1 MSGGRPV
8 ADKSKVWVI
17 DPVKSSMQK
26 GRSGKMG
33 IERTDYSPDDQAA
46 GSGASGSRAQGRR
59 KSERVDEKG
68 SPAFTLLGYLAGPY
82 AILTT
87 RRGRESRF
95 WVMLA
100 ILSCTAAAIMVAR
113 ADKIFSGPHGT
124 GTIFLLW
131 LFLACFASVAG
142 FAAWARGVFLLGRH
156 KGWLLRRLP
165 AWVRHPGIAGIFG
178 LVVPGFGLFIA
189 EHPRRA
195 SCVIMTAC
203 STAIS
208 ALVLAQAPALWRL
221 SQAAGPLAGQDY
233 ALEKIFLVMG
243 AIAFLGAL
251 AWIVQALDGA
261 RLAGYR
267 MDGGA
272 AQPHG
277 DWAAVALIM
286 AIIGLLVTFK
296 PSYVAETLDRFAVS
310 MREDGL
316 RVIPLYASYAAM
328 RLDPSQPSHTV
339 QAIEINE
346 DLGKQDAAFAL
357 RRELAEKWKPYERM
371 LRLEAAAT
379 ETIEPT
385 VFGPMQP

>member
-1 MSGGRPV
+1 M

-17 DPVKSSMQK
+17 DPVESGAQK
-26 GRSGKMG
+26 GRPGKMG
-33 IERTDYSPDDQAA
+33 FERTDYSPDAEA
-46 GSGASGSRAQGRR
+46 PGPGASGSRARGRY

-68 SPAFTLLGYLAGPY
+68 SPIFTLLAYLAGPY
-82 AILTT
+82 AILAT
-87 RRGRESRF
+87 RHGRESRF
-95 WVMLA
+95 WVSLA
-100 ILSCTAAAIMVAR
+100 ILSCTAAAIIVAR
-113 ADKIFSGPHGT
+113 ADKIFAGPHGT

-131 LFLACFASVAG
+131 LFLACLASAAG
-142 FAAWARGVFLLGRH
+142 FAAWARGILLLGRH

-165 AWVRHPGIAGIFG
+165 ASVKHPGIAGIFG
-178 LVVPGFGLFIA
+178 IVVPGFGLFIA

-195 SCVIMTAC
+195 ACVIMMAC

-208 ALVLAQAPALWRL
+208 TLVLAQAPALWRL
-221 SQAAGPLAGQDY
+221 SKAAGPLAGQGY
-233 ALEKIFLVMG
+233 ALEQVFLVLG
-243 AIAFLGAL
+243 GIVFLGAF

-261 RLAGYR
+261 RLAGHR

-286 AIIGLLVTFK
+286 AIMGLLVTFK
-296 PSYVAETLDRFAVS
+296 PSDVAETLDRFAVS

-328 RLDPSQPSHTV
+328 RLDPSQPAHAV

-346 DLGKQDAAFAL
+346 DLGRLDAAFAL
-357 RRELAEKWKPYERM
+357 RRELAEKWKPYQRM
-371 LRLEAAAT
+371 LRLEASLDGDAVLRPAN
-379 ETIEPT
+379 P
-385 VFGPMQP
+385 